1 MGKHIEPFDNKNK
14 AIIGEDNGIVPLCY
28 FNNVHLTKG
37 ETFEYSLQN
46 YETAIVMACGTCHIK
61 VDDHEFDNIGK
72 RTSVFDGDPASVY
85 APVGSLVRIECLSD
99 KADILIG
106 GGRFD
111 KKLEPFCVRESD
123 VDHIQYGSDET
134 KTHRKIKHI
143 LGTKNLKGRGRLLVS
158 ELFTVGAGG
167 WSGFPPHKHDVENP
181 PSETRFQEVY
191 QFRFNPGHGFG
202 AQFLYE
208 KPEDFGPVYH
218 VRTGSVIAIDKGYHP
233 SVAAPGYEMY
243 YFTIICGE
251 VNQSLKM
258 FFDPNHEYQVHTIPG
273 IKDMVGKFK

>member
-1 MGKHIEPFDNKNK
+1 MKR
-14 AIIGEDNGIVPLCY
+14 
-28 FNNVHLTKG
+28 
-37 ETFEYSLQN
+37 
-46 YETAIVMACGTCHIK
+46 AIVKARGTCHIK
-61 VDDHEFDNIGK
+61 VDDHDFDNIGK

-85 APVGSLVRIECLSD
+85 APVGSLVRIKCLSD

-143 LGTKNLKGRGRLLVS
+143 LYKKNLKGRGRLLVS

-191 QFRFNPGHGFG
+191 QFRFLI
-202 AQFLYE
+202 QDMVL
-208 KPEDFGPVYH
+208 KPSSSMKNQKIIKPVYH